1 MNELS
6 PGARFRAAM
15 VAERPLQVAGVI
27 NAYSALLAERA
38 GFRSLYISGA
48 GVANASYGLPD
59 LALTTLSDV
68 LIDVNRIAYVTRLPL
83 LVDVDTGWG
92 PAPMITRTIKE
103 IERAG
108 AAAIQIEDQV
118 SEKRCGHRPGKAIVS
133 AEEMVDRIISAVE
146 SRNDPNFCIVA
157 RTDALAIE
165 GVEKTLDRARKY
177 ASAGADLIFVEAC
190 TELEQ
195 YRRFKKVA
203 GVPVL
208 ANLTEF
214 GQTPLFTLSELDKVG
229 VDVVLYPLSAFRAM
243 SNAAEKV
250 YRTIREKGTQS
261 GLIEGMQSRN
271 ALYEVL
277 NYHSYERQID
287 DLFDK

>member
-1 MNELS
+1 
-6 PGARFRAAM
+6 
-15 VAERPLQVAGVI
+15 
-27 NAYSALLAERA
+27 
-38 GFRSLYISGA
+38 
-48 GVANASYGLPD
+48 
-59 LALTTLSDV
+59 
-68 LIDVNRIAYVTRLPL
+68 
-83 LVDVDTGWG
+83 
-92 PAPMITRTIKE
+92 MITRTIKE